1 MRITQLG
8 NGQALAMIQQIT
20 VDQNNRH
27 LSDISSLIR
36 GYYVNDIRAD
46 ADKLVSL
53 QENLQCGI

>member
-1 MRITQLG
+1 
-8 NGQALAMIQQIT
+8 MIQQIT